1 MIKMSAIFFL
11 FLLLPLSLLAQ
22 DFSDAVQTETGSK
35 DYTKTFETAKI
46 DAQQGDPKAQGD
58 LGLLY
63 EKGLGTPAD
72 DKLAVYWLTKAAKK
86 GDLNSEN
93 NLGFMYFNGHG
104 VAQDYAEAMRWF
116 QKASDQGLASAQSN
130 LGLMYGAGLGVP
142 KDFAKALG
150 FYKKA
155 ADQNDLDAQVNLG
168 MMYSLGEGAPQDNKI
183 SYFWFY
189 LALQHSFAGEDEK
202 NEVRDDIQ
210 WLEKHMKNEEIDQA
224 RLKAIHWRPVT
235 SQSN

>member
-1 MIKMSAIFFL
+1 MKLILTIL
-11 FLLLPLSLLAQ
+11 FLSSTLPIFAQ
-22 DFSDAVQTETGSK
+22 EYGDAVQTESDSK
-35 DYTKTFETAKI
+35 NDIKTFETAKI
-46 DAQQGDPKAQGD
+46 DAQRGDPQAQGD

-63 EKGLGTPAD
+63 EKGLGTPVD
-72 DKLAVYWLTKAAKK
+72 DKQAVYWLTKAAKK
-86 GDLNSEN
+86 GDVNSEN

-142 KDFAKALG
+142 KDFAKALN

-155 ADQNDLDAQVNLG
+155 ADQNDLDAQINLG
-168 MMYSLGEGAPQDNKI
+168 MMYSLGEGAPQDYKT

-189 LALQHSFAGEDEK
+189 LSLQHSFAGEDEK

-235 SQSN
+235 SQAQ